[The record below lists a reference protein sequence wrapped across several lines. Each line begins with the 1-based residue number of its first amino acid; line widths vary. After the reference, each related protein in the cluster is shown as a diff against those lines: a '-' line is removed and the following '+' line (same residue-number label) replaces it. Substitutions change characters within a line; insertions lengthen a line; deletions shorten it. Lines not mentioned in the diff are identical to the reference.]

1 MKDEDLTFKLGAL
14 LGFSLSFFPGLLAG
28 MTMAPLAWRSLA
40 FCIIFSLIGKFGA
53 RILLRMHVVASTPM
67 IEELSEVPQ
76 IEDTVAS
83 HTKSPAPDNGIA
95 TA

>member
-40 FCIIFSLIGKFGA
+40 CCIIFSLLGKFGT
-53 RILLRMHVVASTPM
+53 RILLRMHAVASIPM
-67 IEELSEVPQ
+67 IEELSEVPE
-76 IEDTVAS
+76 IENTTAS
-83 HTKSPAPDNGIA
+83 QTESPAPEGGVA